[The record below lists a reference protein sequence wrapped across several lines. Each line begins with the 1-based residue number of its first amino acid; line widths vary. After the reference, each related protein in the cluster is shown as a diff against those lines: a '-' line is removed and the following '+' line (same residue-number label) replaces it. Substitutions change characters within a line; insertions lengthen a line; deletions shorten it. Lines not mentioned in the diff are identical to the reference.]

1 MKPTVFSTL
10 LSLLILSCCATVPEN
25 RAIDAF
31 GWQRL
36 EADCDPDSA
45 QFMGL
50 TDLDNFWTVVQE
62 FPWREQA
69 EAANRICKNS
79 PTLSVDD
86 LLTDHSFFISSGC
99 ASDGSDFGYFVGF
112 IYPEIQKNESRRQ
125 VDTYSVDDPI
135 TLRKLTTLFFAR
147 DYETLRRRLSGH
159 TVVLQSP
166 ERISREQYLKLKQ
179 AYTTK

>member
-1 MKPTVFSTL
+1 MKPRFFYAL
-10 LSLLILSCCATVPEN
+10 LSLLVLSGCATVPEN
-25 RAIDAF
+25 RTIDAF

-45 QFMGL
+45 RLMGL
-50 TDLDNFWTVVQE
+50 TDWDSFRIEVQE

-69 EAANRICKNS
+69 EAANRIGKNS

-99 ASDGSDFGYFVGF
+99 APDGSDFGYFVGF
-112 IYPEIQKNESRRQ
+112 VYPGTEKNEPRRQ
-125 VDTYSVDDPI
+125 VDTYSVDDAAD
-135 TLRKLTTLFFAR
+135 LRGLAALFFAR
-147 DYETLRRRLSGH
+147 DYEALRHSLSGH
-159 TVVLQSP
+159 TVILHSP
-166 ERISREQYLKLKQ
+166 ERISWKQYLKQKQ

>member
-1 MKPTVFSTL
+1 MKPRFFYTL
-10 LSLLILSCCATVPEN
+10 LSLLSLSCCATVPEN

-45 QFMGL
+45 RLMGL
-50 TDLDNFWTVVQE
+50 TDWDSFRKEVQE

-69 EAANRICKNS
+69 GAANRIGKNS

-86 LLTDHSFFISSGC
+86 LLTDHSLFISSGC
-99 ASDGSDFGYFVGF
+99 APDGSDFGYFVGF
-112 IYPEIQKNESRRQ
+112 IYPEIHKNQPRRQ
-125 VDTYSVDDPI
+125 VDTYSIDDAA
-135 TLRKLTTLFFAR
+135 TVRKLTSLFFAR
-147 DYETLRRRLSGH
+147 DYEALRHSLSGH
-159 TVVLQSP
+159 TVILHSP
-166 ERISREQYLKLKQ
+166 ERISWKQYLKQKQ